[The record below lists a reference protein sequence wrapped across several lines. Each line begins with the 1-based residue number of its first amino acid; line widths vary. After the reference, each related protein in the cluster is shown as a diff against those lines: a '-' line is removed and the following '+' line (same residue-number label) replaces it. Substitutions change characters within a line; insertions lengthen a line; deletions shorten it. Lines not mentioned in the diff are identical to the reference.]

1 MEEKGNRKYK
11 AISIRTFGIIM
22 IVVAFIMAIIL
33 QYSVHD
39 VKVAS
44 DRTQEMSDIYIDGQ
58 ISLVNMKTSSDAMV
72 ERVRTFVAT
81 GDIRYL
87 EEYIDN
93 LSDAE
98 SRAKT
103 LDEIVEKLN
112 GTSSHD
118 QIQLVMKEIDNM
130 IEAEMHSLKLAL
142 TGYEIDETK
151 YTDKLILPE
160 LSDEESKL
168 SHEQM
173 IDKANELLFNEEY
186 QIYRNQFA
194 DNIEQCIRSLSE
206 YTSLHRQDSYDTITY
221 YQNNQRIA
229 ITISLILVILD
240 VIVFWI
246 FVVKPI
252 SNNVAHINKN
262 EYLEVRGL
270 KDVQIMADAYNR
282 MYDRIE
288 KDKEKLSYEA
298 SHDSLTGLLNRNA
311 YNLSQSDLDDT
322 NFCFILLD
330 VDDFKGFNDTF
341 GHDVGDKVLQKIA
354 RVLSSNARSE
364 DYVFRLGGDEFA
376 IVLQGVK
383 EENRNI
389 IEKKMEKVRNDLLIK
404 DDDTPVIKIS
414 LGATFSSGK
423 LDMDR
428 IYKEADVAL
437 YRAKEEKNRMVFYE
451 DVN

>member
-1 MEEKGNRKYK
+1 
-11 AISIRTFGIIM
+11 
-22 IVVAFIMAIIL
+22 
-33 QYSVHD
+33 
-39 VKVAS
+39 
-44 DRTQEMSDIYIDGQ
+44 
-58 ISLVNMKTSSDAMV
+58 MK
-72 ERVRTFVAT
+72 
-81 GDIRYL
+81 
-87 EEYIDN
+87 
-93 LSDAE
+93 
-98 SRAKT
+98 
-103 LDEIVEKLN
+103 
-112 GTSSHD
+112 
-118 QIQLVMKEIDNM
+118 
-130 IEAEMHSLKLAL
+130 
-142 TGYEIDETK
+142 
-151 YTDKLILPE
+151 
-160 LSDEESKL
+160 
-168 SHEQM
+168 
-173 IDKANELLFNEEY
+173 
-186 QIYRNQFA
+186 
-194 DNIEQCIRSLSE
+194 
-206 YTSLHRQDSYDTITY
+206 
-221 YQNNQRIA
+221 
-229 ITISLILVILD
+229 
-240 VIVFWI
+240 
-246 FVVKPI
+246 
-252 SNNVAHINKN
+252 
-262 EYLEVRGL
+262 
-270 KDVQIMADAYNR
+270 
-282 MYDRIE
+282 
-288 KDKEKLSYEA
+288 KEKLSYEA

-354 RVLSSNARSE
+354 RVLSSNVRSE